1 MPRRI
6 DVEYAMVM
14 GANVKLIKGCTP
26 REMDQVITNQ
36 TCALSVFMHSVP

>member
-1 MPRRI
+1 MPGRT

-14 GANVKLIKGCTP
+14 EVSVKHRKACTP

-36 TCALSVFMHSVP
+36 TSVLTVFVNYLT